1 MCYFAF
7 LYDIT
12 VMYYYKHCE
21 NLKNISILYIT
32 LPYYPTTEYV
42 QLQEASQDH
51 VDLLEWS
58 ICIQALIVD
67 LYSLIP

>member
-7 LYDIT
+7 LCNIT
-12 VMYYYKHCE
+12 VTYYYKHCE
-21 NLKNISILYIT
+21 NLKNINVLYIT
-32 LPYYPTTEYV
+32 LPYYPMMEYV
-42 QLQEASQDH
+42 QLQEVLQDH

-67 LYSLIP
+67 PYSLIP